1 MNTEN
6 WNDITMTPRYDEKTL
21 KEYDGLIGLTLVN
34 LFTLSKDCGA
44 IRMDKFD
51 KENKEHLFF
60 LRVALIAR
68 DVYQVPIEMSGSRWE
83 IFCLNWKIRKNF
95 KKVKRVSGFDTGNF
109 DISAVLDFMRPDAIK
124 RIGTDF
130 SFADIYD
137 AYYEGSLS

>member
-1 MNTEN
+1 MNTKK

-44 IRMDKFD
+44 IRLDKFD
-51 KENKEHLFF
+51 RKNKEHLFF

-83 IFCLNWKIRKNF
+83 ILRLNWKIRKNF
-95 KKVKRVSGFDTGNF
+95 KKVKRVSSFYAGNF
-109 DISAVLDFMRPDAIK
+109 DVSAVLDFMRPDAIK